1 MRRFASIAFRGLFV
15 VMTLALIAIAAFP
28 LYWMLLSA
36 SLPIGSLFTT
46 TPTFVPQ
53 PHLFDTLAAVL
64 HSSMLTRWLANSAV
78 IAAGTAV
85 LSLAMGV
92 LAAYALSRFRFEG
105 RGAFGFLLFATQMLP
120 EALVVVPLY
129 ALFLGLG
136 LLNGLTGL
144 VLVNVAFVMP
154 IVAWIL
160 KGAIDAVPVEL
171 EEAAQIDGCS
181 RLAILGIVVIP
192 VIMPSLAAGA
202 VIAFFHGWNEFMFAS
217 TFLQDKELW
226 PASVGIASF
235 IGDLSAPMDE
245 VMAASLVYTIPAIA
259 FFLIAQRQVVAGL
272 TAGSVK
278 G

>member
-1 MRRFASIAFRGLFV
+1 VPNFARTASRGLFAI
-15 VMTLALIAIAAFP
+15 MTLALVAVAAFP
-28 LYWMLLSA
+28 LYWMALSA

-46 TPTFVPQ
+46 TPTFIPQ
-53 PHLFDTLAAVL
+53 SHIFETLAVVF
-64 HSSMLTRWLANSAV
+64 HNSMLTRWLTNSAV

-85 LSLAMGV
+85 LSLAMGL
-92 LAAYALSRFRFEG
+92 LAAYALSRFRFRG
-105 RGAFGFLLFATQMLP
+105 RSAFGFLLFATQMLP

-129 ALFLGLG
+129 SLFLGLG

-154 IVAWIL
+154 IVAWII

-171 EEAAQIDGCS
+171 EEAAEIDGCS
-181 RLAILGIVVIP
+181 RLATLGTVVVP
-192 VIMPSLAAGA
+192 LIMPSLAAGA

-217 TFLQDKELW
+217 TFIQDKALW

-245 VMAASLVYTIPAIA
+245 VMAASLVYTIPAVA
-259 FFLIAQRQVVAGL
+259 FFLLAQRHVVAGL

>member
-1 MRRFASIAFRGLFV
+1 VGNLARMVSRGLFV
-15 VMTLALIAIAAFP
+15 LMTLALVAVAAFP
-28 LYWMLLSA
+28 LYWMALSA

-46 TPTFVPQ
+46 TPTFIPQ
-53 PHLFDTLAAVL
+53 AHIFKTLASVF
-64 HSSMLTRWLANSAV
+64 HNSMLTQWLANSAV
-78 IAAGTAV
+78 IAAGTAA
-85 LSLAMGV
+85 LSLAMGI
-92 LAAYALSRFRFEG
+92 LAAYALSRFRFRG

-120 EALVVVPLY
+120 EALIIVPLY
-129 ALFLGLG
+129 SLFLGLG

-154 IVAWIL
+154 IVAWII

-181 RLAILGIVVIP
+181 RFATLGTVVVPI
-192 VIMPSLAAGA
+192 IMPSLAAGA

-217 TFLQDKELW
+217 TFLQDKAIW

-245 VMAASLVYTIPAIA
+245 VMAASLVYTIPAVA
-259 FFLIAQRQVVAGL
+259 FFLIAQRRVVAGL

>member
-1 MRRFASIAFRGLFV
+1 MRNIAKIVSRGLFAI
-15 VMTLALIAIAAFP
+15 MTFTLVAVAVFP

-36 SLPIGSLFTT
+36 ALPIASLFTT
-46 TPTFVPQ
+46 TPTFIPK
-53 PHLFDTLAAVL
+53 PHIFETLASVVNKT
-64 HSSMLTRWLANSAV
+64 MLMQWLTNSAV
-78 IAAGTAV
+78 IAAGTAF
-85 LSLAMGV
+85 LSLAMGI
-92 LAAYALSRFRFEG
+92 LAAYALSRFRFRG
-105 RGAFGFLLFATQMLP
+105 RSAFGFLLFATQMLP
-120 EALVVVPLY
+120 EALVIVPLY
-129 ALFLGLG
+129 TLFLGLG
-136 LLNGLTGL
+136 LLNGLAGL

-154 IVAWIL
+154 IVAWIV

-181 RLAILGIVVIP
+181 RFATLSMVVVP
-192 VIMPSLAAGA
+192 LIMPSLAAGA

-217 TFLQDKELW
+217 TFLQDQALW

-245 VMAASLVYTIPAIA
+245 VMAASLVYTIPAVV
-259 FFLIAQRQVVAGL
+259 FFLLVQRHMVAGL